1 MIFAS
6 ISLLGFGRHA
16 FPMMNYQEANS
27 GEQETIGFAKE
38 VFGATQLYHPEHDH
52 EQSPNPFLAGKT
64 TT

>member
-1 MIFAS
+1 
-6 ISLLGFGRHA
+6 
-16 FPMMNYQEANS
+16 MMNYQEANS